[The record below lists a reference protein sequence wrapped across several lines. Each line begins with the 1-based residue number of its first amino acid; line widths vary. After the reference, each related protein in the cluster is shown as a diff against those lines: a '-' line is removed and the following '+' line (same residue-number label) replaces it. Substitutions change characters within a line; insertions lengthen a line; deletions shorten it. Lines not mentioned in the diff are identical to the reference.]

1 MTVVT
6 GTDDISLIRVPEIV
20 IANAKQSENTE
31 ALQASFPV
39 LSKTARCNFQDFP
52 RPPGVISRTF
62 RDLNHFPRLSRAW
75 KFGFKKSVLLR
86 TFQEA
91 WEPCL

>member
-39 LSKTARCNFQDFP
+39 LSKTARCNFQDFQ
-52 RPPGVISRTF
+52 G
-62 RDLNHFPRLSRAW
+62 L
-75 KFGFKKSVLLR
+75 KSFSK
-86 TFQEA
+86 TFQGLEI
-91 WEPCL
+91 WF